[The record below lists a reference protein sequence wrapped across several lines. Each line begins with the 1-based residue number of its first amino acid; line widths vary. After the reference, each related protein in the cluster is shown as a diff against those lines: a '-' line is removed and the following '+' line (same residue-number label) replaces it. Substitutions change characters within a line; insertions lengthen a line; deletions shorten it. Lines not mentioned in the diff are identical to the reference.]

1 IQFGIFLRMKQ
12 SLALILLS
20 SLAVSTFAQGLTS
33 CADLSSSSPDDSH
46 KGLLCQLA
54 ESSQLLAQLGV
65 LVNEGLERIL
75 QENGLTAQTEE
86 GGDVNKRKHEYLRFG
101 KRKHEYLRFGKRKHE
116 YLRFGRK

>member
-1 IQFGIFLRMKQ
+1 MRTERDMKDT
-12 SLALILLS
+12 LETIEGTLLEVKLVDENEVTS
-20 SLAVSTFAQGLTS
+20 STDES
-33 CADLSSSSPDDSH
+33 SH

-54 ESSQLLAQLGV
+54 ESSQLLAQLGI

-86 GGDVNKRKHEYLRFG
+86 GTEVNKRKHEYLRFG

>member
-1 IQFGIFLRMKQ
+1 MQ
-12 SLALILLS
+12 SLALLLLS
-20 SLAVSTFAQGLTS
+20 SLFLSSLAQSLTS
-33 CADLSSSSPDDSH
+33 CADVTSSPDDSSH

-54 ESSQLLAQLGV
+54 ESSQLLAQLGI

-86 GGDVNKRKHEYLRFG
+86 GAEVNKRKHEYLRFG